1 MSLRSRAD
9 SERSE
14 GAGGRRAAVSER
26 CERRRHPAE
35 RQRSRYVPWGTA
47 AEQRGGD
54 GIPPSK
60 RKTAED
66 WQSQILQFERRGR
79 DLRSRKRLCT
89 SPDLREQSTKGR
101 ARMALFAY
109 MGTPLQ
115 EQAPDGRPHI
125 SKNVAL
131 SCSVLDALHGAERA
145 GFEPA
150 RQFDP
155 PAAFRV
161 RCHRPLGHL
170 SVCKS
175 RQNFHIIQDRG
186 TTIRM

>member
-47 AEQRGGD
+47 AEQRG
-54 GIPPSK
+54 
-60 RKTAED
+60 
-66 WQSQILQFERRGR
+66 R

-89 SPDLREQSTKGR
+89 SPGLREQSTKGR

>member
-14 GAGGRRAAVSER
+14 GARGRRAAVSER

-79 DLRSRKRLCT
+79 DSNPRDSLTRLPHFECGAIDHSAT
-89 SPDLREQSTKGR
+89 SPCAKVGKISILSKTGTYLMDWGTCILR
-101 ARMALFAY
+101 
-109 MGTPLQ
+109 
-115 EQAPDGRPHI
+115 
-125 SKNVAL
+125 
-131 SCSVLDALHGAERA
+131 
-145 GFEPA
+145 
-150 RQFDP
+150 
-155 PAAFRV
+155 
-161 RCHRPLGHL
+161 
-170 SVCKS
+170 
-175 RQNFHIIQDRG
+175 
-186 TTIRM
+186 